1 MPPIGTVEGKKPQ
14 IEQMFDSIAPRYDLL
29 NRVLSAGI
37 DQKWRKKVIRLI
49 LEKSPQRVL
58 DVATG
63 TADLAIMAANSGV
76 PNTVG
81 VDISEEMLAVGR
93 KKVVSKGLTEKVAL
107 QTGDA
112 EQLPF
117 EDAQFDACMVSF
129 GVRNFEDLDEG
140 LREIHRIIRP
150 GGRLVVLEFSR
161 PAAFPIKQ
169 LYGFYNSYIL
179 PNIGKLLSGD
189 SAAYTYLPESIVA
202 FPEGD
207 AFLDHMRKAGFK
219 TVRDERLTFGIASI
233 YVGERS

>member
-29 NRVLSAGI
+29 NLVLSAGI

-117 EDAQFDACMVSF
+117 EDAQFYACMVSF
-129 GVRNFEDLDEG
+129 
-140 LREIHRIIRP
+140 
-150 GGRLVVLEFSR
+150 
-161 PAAFPIKQ
+161 
-169 LYGFYNSYIL
+169 
-179 PNIGKLLSGD
+179 
-189 SAAYTYLPESIVA
+189 
-202 FPEGD
+202 
-207 AFLDHMRKAGFK
+207 
-219 TVRDERLTFGIASI
+219 
-233 YVGERS
+233 

>member
-207 AFLDHMRKAGFK
+207 AFLYHMRKAGFK